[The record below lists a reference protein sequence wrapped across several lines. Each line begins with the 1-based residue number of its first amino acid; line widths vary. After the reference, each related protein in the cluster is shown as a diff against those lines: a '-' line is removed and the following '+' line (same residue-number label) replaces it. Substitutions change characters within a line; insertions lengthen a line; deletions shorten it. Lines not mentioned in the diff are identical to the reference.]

1 MSPLRDGAGEIEGIF
16 IGAMVLIIDPNNPP
30 TISLEPLKTLFNL
43 TSAELNVAGLLLQG
57 NTLMNVS
64 EIRGVA
70 IDRVKTQAK
79 VVYAKTGVLNR
90 ALLIR
95 KSVAIRHGCL
105 NRSCADG
112 L

>member
-1 MSPLRDGAGEIEGIF
+1 VSPLRDAADEIDVIF
-16 IGAMVLIIDPNNPP
+16 IAAMVLIIDSNNPS